1 MKKTNN
7 GNIIKKLTTIIF
19 CLIAI
24 MCIVIGFIGIYF
36 PIQGKSVNLVPEFSL
51 GTDLNG
57 VMEYR
62 FLPDDTEEEK
72 NVYVDKNGNIKGE
85 VMETASEELEEN
97 LDIPYNI
104 EKRNIK
110 ANEDKV
116 LIKENFEKAK
126 EIIEKRFKKFGIID
140 YAIRM
145 DNVTGN
151 FVVELSRNNE
161 RDWST
166 ILFGGEQVHLNKP
179 LYMFD
184 GNFRIKDYQTGVEL
198 LDNSH
203 IKNVYSEA
211 KPVSEMGYVVF
222 LQIELTEEGCNLL
235 NDISNKYIEY
245 TGADGNQKRDYVDI
259 LLDDFTFTTTYF
271 PNDYEAQILS
281 IPVSPELTD
290 NTLIKDYAE
299 TANMLAEIINI
310 GELPVSYE
318 ISSQLFIKTLTS
330 ENFIKL
336 AFIIMYIILGV
347 ISIVFIIKFKL
358 TGLVAAILNAGFIA
372 LVIIILRLLEV
383 TILINSLISLILVI
397 ALNTMFLWI
406 YLATKKDEEG
416 FLEAFKKYYAIIIP
430 VIIISFVFTFSSN
443 EMIAGIGNI
452 LFWALLVQVIYN
464 FVFTRFSIND

>member
-1 MKKTNN
+1 
-7 GNIIKKLTTIIF
+7 
-19 CLIAI
+19 
-24 MCIVIGFIGIYF
+24 
-36 PIQGKSVNLVPEFSL
+36 
-51 GTDLNG
+51 
-57 VMEYR
+57 
-62 FLPDDTEEEK
+62 
-72 NVYVDKNGNIKGE
+72 
-85 VMETASEELEEN
+85 
-97 LDIPYNI
+97 
-104 EKRNIK
+104 
-110 ANEDKV
+110 
-116 LIKENFEKAK
+116 
-126 EIIEKRFKKFGIID
+126 
-140 YAIRM
+140 M